1 MYVTMCFARNI
12 LILGSSVGLSDFEM
26 NTSKALTKH
35 SDPNQQPPTPSLTK
49 RKQAQEKKLFR
60 SPTDSML
67 SPCSQRL
74 MKPKQVNH
82 TELQSN
88 KITAQQVHEFSF
100 GDKEND
106 FSNLEQRLSFGRS
119 TST

>member
-1 MYVTMCFARNI
+1 MSTN
-12 LILGSSVGLSDFEM
+12 
-26 NTSKALTKH
+26 KALTKH

-49 RKQAQEKKLFR
+49 RKQAQEKKFFR

-74 MKPKQVNH
+74 MKTKHMNH

-88 KITAQQVHEFSF
+88 KITSQVHEFSI
-100 GDKEND
+100 GNKEND
-106 FSNLEQRLSFGRS
+106 LEQRLSFGRN
-119 TST
+119 TS